1 MPKKF
6 SDLRAKMA
14 PEAQARVK
22 ARVRG
27 ALAEMPLQ
35 ELRRARELAQ
45 QAVGEVLGM
54 SQPEVSKLEQ
64 RSDALISTVR
74 RYVEAMGG
82 ELEIVARFP
91 EGAVRITQFQ
101 DIGRSRDAE
110 LPLASGGWMARER
123 EDRDGRT
130 FVVGDLHAYV
140 ARLGQGTP
148 DESARWVREDRSSTA
163 PARRPAKPAR
173 PVQRAKPAKPARQ

>member
-101 DIGRSRDAE
+101 D
-110 LPLASGGWMARER
+110 
-123 EDRDGRT
+123 RDGRK
-130 FVVGDLHAYV
+130 FGVGDLHAYV
-140 ARLGQGTP
+140 ATLGQGTP

-163 PARRPAKPAR
+163 PARRSAKPAR
-173 PVQRAKPAKPARQ
+173 PVQRAKPARQ

>member
-1 MPKKF
+1 MAKKF
-6 SDLRAKMA
+6 SDLRAKLA

-22 ARVRG
+22 ARVQE

-101 DIGRSRDAE
+101 DIGPSR
-110 LPLASGGWMARER
+110 
-123 EDRDGRT
+123 
-130 FVVGDLHAYV
+130 
-140 ARLGQGTP
+140 
-148 DESARWVREDRSSTA
+148 
-163 PARRPAKPAR
+163 
-173 PVQRAKPAKPARQ
+173 

>member
-1 MPKKF
+1 MPLKVY
-6 SDLRAKMA
+6 LAI

-22 ARVRG
+22 VRVQE

-45 QAVGEVLGM
+45 QTLGEVLGM

-91 EGAVRITQFQ
+91 DGAVRITQFQ
-101 DIGRSRDAE
+101 DIGPSR
-110 LPLASGGWMARER
+110 
-123 EDRDGRT
+123 
-130 FVVGDLHAYV
+130 
-140 ARLGQGTP
+140 
-148 DESARWVREDRSSTA
+148 
-163 PARRPAKPAR
+163 
-173 PVQRAKPAKPARQ
+173 